1 MRENMDEN
9 RITKSSYTFGLA
21 CFIAGF
27 ILLVLNAIYY
37 LGGWS
42 TMPVGLGG
50 IGIIL
55 VGVGLLLRAKGRK

>member
-1 MRENMDEN
+1 MRDYMDESME
-9 RITKSSYTFGLA
+9 TKSSYTFGLA
-21 CFIAGF
+21 CFIAGA

-42 TMPVGLGG
+42 TMPIGLGG

-55 VGVGLLLRAKGRK
+55 VSIGLLLRARGRK